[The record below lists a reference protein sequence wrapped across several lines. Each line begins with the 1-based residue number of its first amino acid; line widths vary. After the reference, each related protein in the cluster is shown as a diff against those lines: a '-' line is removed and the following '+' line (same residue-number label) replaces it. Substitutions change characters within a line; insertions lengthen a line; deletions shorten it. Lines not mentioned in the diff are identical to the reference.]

1 MNEMSEQPRPIRAW
15 GEYDDGRLW
24 LDMHDVQEMDAPAVF
39 VPSTAEGLLVYI
51 EAVQDHTDDW
61 SLPGFIRWWGAQEGS
76 GPLRSLR
83 VLLSTGHEVTMDC
96 CVEDGYCID
105 GTFTWELRDGQ
116 QWPCGGSI
124 TDLSDADAVA
134 RAISEAV
141 AWVSEHEGVKA

>member
-1 MNEMSEQPRPIRAW
+1 MSEQPRPIRAW

-83 VLLSTGHEVTMDC
+83 C
-96 CVEDGYCID
+96 CCPRGM
-105 GTFTWELRDGQ
+105 R
-116 QWPCGGSI
+116 S
-124 TDLSDADAVA
+124 
-134 RAISEAV
+134 R
-141 AWVSEHEGVKA
+141 